1 MILGRVRLLLFPQL
15 NTVTLYPGT
24 RTSIQ
29 VYDVAA
35 IMSGAAC
42 EPIAQFILP
51 FDCKVKR
58 AAWGPLNDSIYLACD
73 DGFVR
78 RFGNP
83 IQVSMMTT
91 VFVTPCFAFSVLSLP
106 FSPAC
111 NRV

>member
-1 MILGRVRLLLFPQL
+1 M
-15 NTVTLYPGT
+15 
-24 RTSIQ
+24 
-29 VYDVAA
+29 YDIAA

-83 IQVSMMTT
+83 IQVSMMTIMI
-91 VFVTPCFAFSVLSLP
+91 VMACFAFHLLS
-106 FSPAC
+106 FPA
-111 NRV
+111 RPPTA